1 VVGAVVVGGEVEAPV
16 GAVAAVL
23 ADPRSYERA
32 VDGIRAIRWF
42 DAHWPATGSRFHHTV
57 GFGPVAVRDQAE
69 VLAGELP
76 DRLELALG
84 LGPAG
89 ALRVELR
96 LRPAQP
102 GTRLEIVEEPRSGLI
117 ERCWSRSIEPL
128 IRRRN
133 GEIVRRLG
141 ALAAERARVQSLDSP
156 DSLDRDP

>member
-16 GAVAAVL
+16 DAVAAVL
-23 ADPRSYERA
+23 ADPRSYERV

-57 GFGPVAVRDQAE
+57 GFGLVAVRDRAE

-96 LRPAQP
+96 LQASASGRA
-102 GTRLEIVEEPRSGLI
+102 TRVELAEEPSRGPVLRAWSTSV
-117 ERCWSRSIEPL
+117 ERFV
-128 IRRRN
+128 RRRN

-141 ALAAERARVQSLDSP
+141 ALAAERARIQVL

>member
-1 VVGAVVVGGEVEAPV
+1 VDAVVVGGEVEAPV
-16 GAVAAVL
+16 DAVAAVL
-23 ADPRSYERA
+23 ADPRSYERV

-57 GFGPVAVRDQAE
+57 GFGLLAVRDQAE

-96 LRPAQP
+96 LQASASGRA
-102 GTRLEIVEEPRSGLI
+102 TLVELVEEPSRGPVLRAWSTPV
-117 ERCWSRSIEPL
+117 ERL

-133 GEIVRRLG
+133 AEIVRRLG
-141 ALAAERARVQSLDSP
+141 ALAADRARVRSLDP
-156 DSLDRDP
+156 EPPP